1 DACPLEFRGAMTL
14 DKTTTQADTVM
25 LKVKGQAEF
34 DSPVDIADHISD
46 GLHVKKTDSGN
57 ETTALRLQNDAT
69 GTSKVA
75 LVFTAT
81 TTDTFDNAKIVSGRN
96 SSGQASGDLRFF
108 TRENGGS
115 LTERL
120 TILPDGKV
128 GIGVTA
134 PDEALSVAGNLHV
147 RGASAAEQTV
157 LQLGQLD
164 SDASAPLYTMQTQD
178 DGDDRLDLVSKRY
191 NFILKLRRGDATGE
205 LEIGGIVGSY
215 QTRTELFL
223 NEQLDFSSN
232 TMTRLVQLRGGRGEV
247 SFIGVDKSAAGAG
260 VGAGLGINTG
270 STLATGVNFQVKGI
284 SQFDSPVTIFD
295 KLTIDKNTQQSDNAI
310 LHVKG
315 RALFDSPQIDFTT
328 TNTQNGGISLVGS
341 HKYTPVKIGKTG
353 NVHGTSGTAIG
364 AYVASTGSYTTASGQ
379 YGVAL
384 GAGANSTGGFH
395 AIAIGAAT
403 AAGQTSFS
411 VGHYSQANAQNSI
424 AIGYRATTHS
434 GATNTVA
441 FGPYCYANNTNAD
454 NSVAIGHQA
463 QAVADSVV
471 AIGDNAEVDSSFTVG
486 IGHDVDVNSTA
497 FSSVVIGNDA
507 EALGSDESVVIG
519 KSASG
524 QDDTVICI
532 GKEAVAKDTKAICIG
547 RSTYANSNSQ
557 RSVVIGDNAEAGN
570 AVSIAIGDAA
580 KSSAVR
586 GMAIG
591 YGTDVRSNHH
601 ESFAIGKFVQQG
613 TTNAG
618 EIGWWSSSAARVASV
633 KMDGNNGMVSMTI
646 RDNSNA
652 PTDERSTIGDEDTD
666 GDLGRGM
673 FTIQKNGTAVTLFFN
688 NAGTIQSLSLGTLS

>member
-1 DACPLEFRGAMTL
+1 
-14 DKTTTQADTVM
+14 
-25 LKVKGQAEF
+25 
-34 DSPVDIADHISD
+34 ISD

-120 TILPDGKV
+120 SILPDGKV

-295 KLTIDKNTQQSDNAI
+295 KL
-310 LHVKG
+310 
-315 RALFDSPQIDFTT
+315 
-328 TNTQNGGISLVGS
+328 
-341 HKYTPVKIGKTG
+341 
-353 NVHGTSGTAIG
+353 
-364 AYVASTGSYTTASGQ
+364 
-379 YGVAL
+379 
-384 GAGANSTGGFH
+384 
-395 AIAIGAAT
+395 
-403 AAGQTSFS
+403 
-411 VGHYSQANAQNSI
+411 
-424 AIGYRATTHS
+424 
-434 GATNTVA
+434 
-441 FGPYCYANNTNAD
+441 
-454 NSVAIGHQA
+454 
-463 QAVADSVV
+463 
-471 AIGDNAEVDSSFTVG
+471 
-486 IGHDVDVNSTA
+486 
-497 FSSVVIGNDA
+497 
-507 EALGSDESVVIG
+507 
-519 KSASG
+519 
-524 QDDTVICI
+524 
-532 GKEAVAKDTKAICIG
+532 
-547 RSTYANSNSQ
+547 
-557 RSVVIGDNAEAGN
+557 
-570 AVSIAIGDAA
+570 
-580 KSSAVR
+580 
-586 GMAIG
+586 
-591 YGTDVRSNHH
+591 
-601 ESFAIGKFVQQG
+601 
-613 TTNAG
+613 
-618 EIGWWSSSAARVASV
+618 
-633 KMDGNNGMVSMTI
+633 
-646 RDNSNA
+646 
-652 PTDERSTIGDEDTD
+652 
-666 GDLGRGM
+666 
-673 FTIQKNGTAVTLFFN
+673 
-688 NAGTIQSLSLGTLS
+688 